1 MKETIE
7 WLVGIEKSAAK
18 FYTEAALLFEKD
30 QHLSH
35 FLSEL
40 ADDEHDHIEILTQA
54 GRLIAHDHAANR
66 ADIAIDRDTRKKIEA
81 RVLKSLDLLKGGNIT
96 RDEVIDFTIK
106 LELSEW
112 NEIFT
117 YVVNHIIKSG
127 HRLRYTPAKIQQHKQ
142 KLEDF
147 LRYTP
152 EYRQQVKNLE
162 RMPDVWQG
170 KILIIDDEEPILE
183 MLTAIFEEKYLVK
196 TAPSSERGIQMLN
209 NEEFEVII
217 LDINMPGINGIEFYQ
232 QVVAKN
238 SGMRD
243 HFLFFSGAKEH
254 FKFLIHHNLRFLEKP
269 VALSRIKQAVD
280 EIIKGVINA
289 QTH

>member
-18 FYTEAALLFEKD
+18 FYTEAAILFEKD

-54 GRLIAHDHAANR
+54 GRLIAHDHPVKR

-81 RVLKSLDLLKGGNIT
+81 RVLKSLDLLKGGN
-96 RDEVIDFTIK
+96 DEVIDFTIK

-112 NEIFT
+112 NEIFI

-127 HRLRYTPAKIQQHKQ
+127 HKLRYTPAKIQQHKQ
-142 KLEDF
+142 KIEDF

-152 EYRQQVKNLE
+152 EYRRQAKNLE

-170 KILIIDDEEPILE
+170 KILIIDDEDPILE

-196 TAPSSERGIQMLN
+196 TAQSSEKGMQILK

-217 LDINMPGINGIEFYQ
+217 LDINMPGMDGIEFYQ

-254 FKFLIHHNLRFLEKP
+254 FKFLSHHNLRFLEKP
-269 VALSRIKQAVD
+269 VALSQIKQAVD
-280 EIIKGVINA
+280 EIIKGVITA
-289 QTH
+289 